1 MLSLY
6 AAFPVIFTDISVK
19 SIFYKIPNSCGIG
32 LATSQNLKKHMHV
45 NYFRRLLKYSLQ
57 YKGRLFLG
65 ILLSFFVALFN
76 GISLTSMVPIFDSMG
91 SSESYKFQI
100 SMTKRDITVL
110 KMMEEGN
117 SLNSIE
123 RIEWNL
129 AHLKKKLNA
138 HFATLSPNEIVFFF
152 VTLVF
157 PIYILKLICLA
168 GAIYFINSTGS
179 MAIRDLRL
187 EIYKKVQTLPLNY
200 FVKEKTG
207 ILMSRIIND
216 VDSLGKVI
224 SGDLKDAILD
234 FFYVVTHLLLLLFLS
249 WKMFFLVFFVIPVIM
264 GPISGFTEKIRK
276 ATKNQQERLSAL
288 NGHLQ
293 EMIAGI
299 RVIRAFGMERKESEK
314 FGDINSELMEK
325 TFQGHFY
332 HQVGPS
338 IIELF
343 GSIIASTLLA
353 FGAYLIA
360 SENFSKGMFLAFFM
374 TLVFVIR
381 PLKQLSVMI
390 NLINSAVAAGERVFE
405 IIDSDSQITNPDKPV
420 PIPKIINEIR
430 LDTVT
435 YTYPGGVKP
444 AIQNINITIKKGET
458 IALVGPSGGGKSTL
472 KDLIGRMIDP
482 TSGAVLFDGIDIKHF
497 DLNLL
502 RARIGVV
509 SQEVFLFNGTVRENI
524 TLGNPKF
531 TEEQINK
538 AADDACALDFIQS
551 LENGFDTNI
560 GENGVMLS
568 GGQRQRIS
576 IARGILAN
584 PEILILDEA
593 TSALDNESERM
604 VQTALEH
611 LYKNRTTIIIAH
623 RLSTIQIADRIYY
636 LENGTIVESGTH
648 SELIS
653 KGEKYKNLYEYQ
665 FSTT

>member
-1 MLSLY
+1 LRPEEILRSIEM
-6 AAFPVIFTDISVK
+6 VKIFK
-19 SIFYKIPNSCGIG
+19 
-32 LATSQNLKKHMHV
+32 
-45 NYFRRLLKYSLQ
+45 RLLTYSYR
-57 YKGRLFLG
+57 YKGRLIAG
-65 ILLSFFVALFN
+65 IFLSFLVAVFN
-76 GISLTSMVPIFDSMG
+76 GASLTSMVPIFDSMG
-91 SSESYKFQI
+91 NSSSYRFQL
-100 SMTKRDITVL
+100 SMTKRDLQIL
-110 KMMEEGN
+110 E
-117 SLNSIE
+117 
-123 RIEWNL
+123 
-129 AHLKKKLNA
+129 KKKLEPNLRTIEFIEWKIA
-138 HFATLSPNEIVFFF
+138 NSKIKLNNHFASLSADQIVLLF
-152 VTLVF
+152 VSLVF
-157 PIYILKLICLA
+157 PIYILKLICLG

-187 EIYKKVQTLPLNY
+187 EIYQKVQTLPLNF

-234 FFYVVTHLLLLLFLS
+234 FFYIVTHLLLLLILS

-264 GPISGFTEKIRK
+264 GPISAFTEKIRK

-299 RVIRAFGMERKESEK
+299 RVIRAFGMEKKESSK
-314 FGDINSELMEK
+314 FGGINQELMEK

-360 SENFSKGMFLAFFM
+360 NENFSKGMFLAFFM

-381 PLKQLSVMI
+381 PLKQMSMMI

-405 IIDSDSQITNPDKPV
+405 ILDSKTEIQNKPNPLELPTTIK
-420 PIPKIINEIR
+420 EIK
-430 LDTVT
+430 LDHVI
-435 YTYPGGVKP
+435 YTYPGSQKP
-444 AIQNINITIKKGET
+444 ALNDIDLSIQKGET
-458 IALVGPSGGGKSTL
+458 IAFVGPSGGGKSTL
-472 KDLIGRMIDP
+472 KDLLSRMIDP
-482 TSGAVLFDGIDIKHF
+482 SQGNVLFDGNDIREY
-497 DLNLL
+497 DLGKL
-502 RARIGVV
+502 RSKIGVV
-509 SQEVFLFNGTVRENI
+509 SQDVFLFNGTVRENI
-524 TLGNPKF
+524 TLGNAKY
-531 TEEQINK
+531 TEGQLVK
-538 AADDACALDFIQS
+538 AAEDACALEFINS
-551 LENGFDTNI
+551 LEFGFETPI

-623 RLSTIQIADRIYY
+623 RLSTIQIANRIYY
-636 LENGTIVESGTH
+636 LEEGKIVENGTHE
-648 SELIS
+648 ELI
-653 KGEKYKNLYEYQ
+653 KLGNKYKNLYDYQ
-665 FSTT
+665 FTTT

>member
-1 MLSLY
+1 MLRLGEKLKI
-6 AAFPVIFTDISVK
+6 VGRVK
-19 SIFYKIPNSCGIG
+19 I
-32 LATSQNLKKHMHV
+32 
-45 NYFRRLLKYSLQ
+45 FRRLLGYSFK
-57 YKGRLFLG
+57 YKGRLLSG
-65 ILLSFFVALFN
+65 VLLSFFVAIFN

-91 SSESYKFQI
+91 SSSTYKFQV
-100 SMTKRDITVL
+100 SMTKRDTSIL
-110 KMMEEGN
+110 DKKKSGGKL
-117 SLNSIE
+117 SSIE
-123 RIEWNL
+123 QLEWRL
-129 AHLKKKLNA
+129 ASYKIQINK
-138 HFATLSPNEIVFFF
+138 HFENLSPNEIVFFF
-152 VTLVF
+152 VSLVF
-157 PIYILKLICLA
+157 PIYFLKLIFLA

-187 EIYKKVQTLPLNY
+187 EIYKKVQTLPLNF

-234 FFYVVTHLLLLLFLS
+234 FFYIVTHLLLLLFLS
-249 WKMFFLVFFVIPVIM
+249 WKMFFLVFIVIPIIM

-299 RVIRAFGMERKESEK
+299 RVIRAFGMEKKESSK
-314 FGDINSELMEK
+314 FGSINQELMEK

-343 GSIIASTLLA
+343 GSIIAAVLLA

-360 SENFSKGMFLAFFM
+360 NENFSKGMFLAFFM

-381 PLKQLSVMI
+381 PLKQMSVMI

-405 IIDSDSQITNPDKPV
+405 IVDSDSEIKNVNNPLPLPDK
-420 PIPKIINEIR
+420 IKEIK
-430 LDTVT
+430 LENVN
-435 YTYPGGVKP
+435 YIYPGTQKN
-444 AIQNINITIKKGET
+444 ALENICITIKKGET
-458 IALVGPSGGGKSTL
+458 IAFVGPSGGGKSTL
-472 KDLIGRMIDP
+472 KDLVGRMIDP
-482 TSGAVLFDGIDIKHF
+482 TSGIVYFDGKDIRNY
-497 DLNLL
+497 NLSHL
-502 RARIGVV
+502 RSKVGVV
-509 SQEVFLFNGTVRENI
+509 SQEVFLFNGTVKENI
-524 TLGNPKF
+524 TLGNPKY
-531 TEEQINK
+531 TEDQIIK
-538 AADDACALDFIQS
+538 ASEDACALEFIQS
-551 LENGFDTNI
+551 LENGFETFI

-623 RLSTIQIADRIYY
+623 RLSTIQIADKIYY
-636 LENGTIVESGTH
+636 IEDGKILEYGTH
-648 SELIS
+648 EELI
-653 KGEKYKNLYEYQ
+653 KLGDKYKKLYEYQ
-665 FSTT
+665 FKPA

>member
-1 MLSLY
+1 MPYKLCWKNFKL
-6 AAFPVIFTDISVK
+6 VK
-19 SIFYKIPNSCGIG
+19 I
-32 LATSQNLKKHMHV
+32 
-45 NYFRRLLKYSLQ
+45 FRRLLGYSLH
-57 YKGRLFLG
+57 YKGRLILG
-65 ILLSFFVALFN
+65 IILSFFVAVFN
-76 GISLTSMVPIFDSMG
+76 GISLSSMVPIFDSMG
-91 SSESYKFQI
+91 TSESYKFQI
-100 SMTKRDITVL
+100 SMTKRDTTIL
-110 KMMEEGN
+110 KLREEGN
-117 SLNSIE
+117 TLNSIE
-123 RIEWNL
+123 NIEWNL
-129 AHLKKKLNA
+129 ALTKKKLNT
-138 HFATLSPNEIVFFF
+138 HFATLTPNEIVFFF
-152 VTLVF
+152 VILVF
-157 PIYILKLICLA
+157 PVYILKLIFLA
-168 GAIYFINSTGS
+168 GAIYFINSTGA

-187 EIYKKVQTLPLNY
+187 DIYKKVQTLPLNF

-249 WKMFFLVFFVIPVIM
+249 WKMFFLVFIVIPIIM

-299 RVIRAFGMERKESEK
+299 RVIRAFGMETKESQK
-314 FGDINSELMEK
+314 FGEINHELSEK
-325 TFQGHFY
+325 TFKGHFY

-343 GSIIASTLLA
+343 GSIIAATLLA

-381 PLKQLSVMI
+381 PLKQLSVMV
-390 NLINSAVAAGERVFE
+390 NLIYSAVAAGERVFE
-405 IIDSDSQITNPDKPV
+405 I
-420 PIPKIINEIR
+420 
-430 LDTVT
+430 LDTDSEIENPKNPINLPSFIGEIKINKVS
-435 YTYPGGVKP
+435 YMYPGNSRY
-444 AIQNINITIKKGET
+444 AIQDINITIKKGET

-482 TSGAVLFDGIDIKHF
+482 TAGSVLFDGIDLRLA
-497 DLNLL
+497 DLFQI
-502 RARIGVV
+502 RSKIGIV
-509 SQEVFLFNGTVRENI
+509 SQEVFLFNGTIRENI
-524 TLGNPKF
+524 TLGNPKYS
-531 TEEQINK
+531 EDEIIK
-538 AADDACALDFIQS
+538 AADDACALDFIRA
-551 LENGFDTNI
+551 LELGFDTPI

-636 LENGTIVESGTH
+636 LEEGRIIESGTH
-648 SELIS
+648 LELMQ

-665 FSTT
+665 FTST